1 MDLLAD
7 LFFFEFISIFRIFL
21 VYINFYFILLFCFY
35 IFILF
40 YLHINFYCLCSIPQ
54 SVLIVDF
61 SFIIVSILLFYFSVN
76 LSLEIFRFLLFVAIF
91 VVAGLID
98 YFFFVLSSH
107 FYCFSVSF
115 FLSSPLL
122 FKLFS

>member
-7 LFFFEFISIFRIFL
+7 LFFFEFIAIFRIFL
-21 VYINFYFILLFCFY
+21 VYINFYFILLFYFY

-76 LSLEIFRFLLFVAIF
+76 LSLEIF
-91 VVAGLID
+91 
-98 YFFFVLSSH
+98 
-107 FYCFSVSF
+107 
-115 FLSSPLL
+115 
-122 FKLFS
+122 